1 MAQVSFIVPAHNEE
15 VLLGATLGSIQ
26 NASRSIE
33 EPIEIIVVDDASTDS
48 TVAVARSCGARIVS
62 VDRRQIAAARNA
74 GSREATGDWLI
85 FVDADTRINK
95 VLLDATLSA
104 LKTGA
109 IGGGCRISF
118 DGRLPLYARA
128 LIGVLEP
135 IYGRLGFAAGCFF
148 FCTRAAFDAVGGFDE
163 SMYAAEE
170 VVLSKALHNE
180 GRFVI
185 LRETAITSGRKLRT
199 YPAAQVLGGLL
210 RLAIGGRA
218 AFQRREGMEL
228 WYGERRN
235 EKESKD
241 HSDRLRGH

>member
-1 MAQVSFIVPAHNEE
+1 MAQLSFIVPAHNEE
-15 VLLGATLGSIQ
+15 VLLGATLSSIHH
-26 NASRSIE
+26 ASRNIAES
-33 EPIEIIVVDDASTDS
+33 IEIIVVDDASTDS
-48 TVAVARSCGARIVS
+48 TVAVARSYGARTVS

-85 FVDADTRINK
+85 FVDADTRISK
-95 VLLDATLSA
+95 RLLDATLSA

-135 IYGRLGFAAGCFF
+135 IYGRLGLAAGCFV
-148 FCTRAAFDAVGGFDE
+148 FCTRAGFELVGGFDE
-163 SMYAAEE
+163 TMYAAEE
-170 VVLSKALHNE
+170 VVLSKALHHE

-199 YPAAQVLGGLL
+199 YTAAQVLGGLL

-235 EKESKD
+235 EQEAKD
-241 HSDRLRGH
+241 RSARL